1 MVRYLGKKLLSA
13 AVTLFAVSVLV
24 FVSFALIP
32 GDPAVRK
39 LGTQATP
46 QALEQMRESMGLTA
60 PLPVRYVR
68 WAAQFIQG
76 DPGISY
82 SYDMPVRTLLG
93 DKFFV
98 TMSLVLMS
106 FLLLVVIS
114 IPLGIAHAKREGR
127 LFDRLFLVLGQ
138 ITMSI
143 PPFFMGILVT
153 LLFGIVLKLFV
164 PGGYVSWKTDPA
176 GFLLYLFFPALSIAL
191 PRVAMTVKL
200 LRAEVLKEAEKDYVR
215 TAYSRGNSTMMV
227 LYRHVLKNAFIP
239 VLTFLS
245 MNLTDMVAGSVII
258 EQVFGI
264 PGYGRFLLVSIL
276 GRDYPVVEA
285 IIMGLAAFVIL
296 VNLLTDL
303 LYRLLDPRVG
313 EAG

>member
-1 MVRYLGKKLLSA
+1 MVRYIGKKLLSA
-13 AVTLFAVSVLV
+13 ALTLFAVSVLV

-46 QALEQMRESMGLTA
+46 QALQALRESMGLNA
-60 PLPVRYVR
+60 PLPVRYLR
-68 WAAQFIQG
+68 WAAQFLKG
-76 DPGISY
+76 DPGMSY

-98 TMSLVLMS
+98 TLSLVLFS
-106 FLLLVVIS
+106 FLLIIVIS
-114 IPLGIAHAKREGR
+114 IPLGISHAKREGGR
-127 LFDRLFLVLGQ
+127 FDRIFLVLGQ
-138 ITMSI
+138 IFMSV

-153 LLFGIVLKLFV
+153 LLFGIVLRFFV

-176 GFLLYLFFPALSIAL
+176 GFLGYLFFPALSIAL
-191 PRVAMTVKL
+191 PRIAMTVKI

-227 LYRHVLKNAFIP
+227 LYRHVLRNAFIP
-239 VLTFLS
+239 VLTFLA

-264 PGYGRFLLVSIL
+264 PGYGRFLLNSIL
-276 GRDYPVVEA
+276 SRDYPVVEA

-303 LYRLLDPRVG
+303 LYRLLDPRV
-313 EAG
+313 EAVR